1 MEDDS
6 FFRVGSNFQT
16 GLNPI
21 TNEFIFSSGE
31 IFQLPKISLNEM
43 IDKIEFLERKIKE
56 LERFKLD
63 TILEPIF
70 YPILIDI
77 IWKYYS

>member
-1 MEDDS
+1 
-6 FFRVGSNFQT
+6 
-16 GLNPI
+16 
-21 TNEFIFSSGE
+21 
-31 IFQLPKISLNEM
+31 M
-43 IDKIEFLERKIKE
+43 IEKIEFLERKIKE